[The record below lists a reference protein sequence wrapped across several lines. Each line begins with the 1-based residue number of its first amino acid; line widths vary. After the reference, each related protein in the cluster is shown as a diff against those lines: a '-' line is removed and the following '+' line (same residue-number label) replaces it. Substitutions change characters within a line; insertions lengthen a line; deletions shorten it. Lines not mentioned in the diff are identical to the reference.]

1 MAINDSWNIRPRS
14 NECSKTK
21 YSFQDGEFFYAAIFK
36 DNKTETYTRLDFSV
50 KSWDELLNDKDKEG
64 LFSFWRSKF
73 EEEAP
78 TQTKEVVPKENA
90 ESMLRRLIDENE
102 EKSENARYILAA
114 MLERKKILKPV
125 DTKEDTNSKMLFYE
139 HYKSGEAFIVRD
151 PLLKLN
157 ELDAIQEEVSGWLGS
172 KENTPKEKE
181 ETISSSTKQSIS

>member
-1 MAINDSWNIRPRS
+1 MIRTKKGYFHFGVQSLKKKPRL
-14 NECSKTK
+14 K
-21 YSFQDGEFFYAAIFK
+21 Q
-36 DNKTETYTRLDFSV
+36 
-50 KSWDELLNDKDKEG
+50 
-64 LFSFWRSKF
+64 
-73 EEEAP
+73 
-78 TQTKEVVPKENA
+78 KEVVPKENA
-90 ESMLRRLIDENE
+90 ESMLRRRIDENE

>member
-1 MAINDSWNIRPRS
+1 MPINDSWNISPRS

-21 YSFQDGEFFYAAIFK
+21 QSFQDGELFYAAIFK
-36 DNKTETYTRLDFSV
+36 DNKSETYSRLDFSI
-50 KSWDELLNDKDKEG
+50 KAWDELLNNKDKED

-78 TQTKEVVPKENA
+78 TQAKEVVAKESA

-114 MLERKKILKPV
+114 MLERKKILKSV
-125 DTKEDTNSKMLFYE
+125 DVKEDANSKMLFYE

-151 PLLKLN
+151 PLLNLS
-157 ELDAIQEEVSGWLGS
+157 ELDAIQEEVSGWLRS
-172 KENTPKEKE
+172 NENTPKEE
-181 ETISSSTKQSIS
+181 EKTLSNSTKQSIS

>member
-1 MAINDSWNIRPRS
+1 MAITDSWNIRPRA

-21 YSFQDGEFFYAAIFK
+21 QSFQDGESFYAAIFK
-36 DNKTETYTRLDFSV
+36 DNESEIYSRLDFST
-50 KSWDELLNDKDKEG
+50 KAWDELIDDNDKEG

-78 TQTKEVVPKENA
+78 PPSKEVVAKESA

-102 EKSENARYILAA
+102 ERSENARYILAA

-125 DTKEDTNSKMLFYE
+125 DIKEDANSKMLFYE

-151 PLLKLN
+151 PLLNLS
-157 ELDAIQEEVSGWLGS
+157 ELDAIQEEVSGWLVS
-172 KENTPKEKE
+172 KENTPKEE
-181 ETISSSTKQSIS
+181 EGNIANSATQSIS

>member
-1 MAINDSWNIRPRS
+1 MPINDSWNIRPRA

-21 YSFQDGEFFYAAIFK
+21 QSFQDGELFYAAIFK
-36 DNKTETYTRLDFSV
+36 DNKSETYSRLDFSITA
-50 KSWDELLNDKDKEG
+50 WDELLNNKDKEE

-73 EEEAP
+73 EEEVP
-78 TQTKEVVPKENA
+78 TQTKEVVANESA

-125 DTKEDTNSKMLFYE
+125 DVKEEANSKMLFYE

-151 PLLKLN
+151 PLLKLS
-157 ELDAIQEEVSGWLGS
+157 ELDAIQEEVSGWLRSNENTS
-172 KENTPKEKE
+172 KEEEK
-181 ETISSSTKQSIS
+181 TLSTSTKQSIS